1 MSIKLKCLS
10 KRSPATE
17 PQQLTL
23 NAPVTS
29 AADDIHKNCF
39 FVVFFFFFFFSEKI
53 RIDISCE
60 CSARHWIHMKH

>member
-39 FVVFFFFFFFSEKI
+39 FVVFFFFFFFFRENKN
-53 RIDISCE
+53 
-60 CSARHWIHMKH
+60 